1 MAIPVMNLRL
11 NLKHEFQS
19 RRVRS
24 ATGLA
29 LVWFVLVVGVQS
41 QLADVLPDAEALRFH
56 RHALALPGARQAGV
70 GCAFYANVPA
80 LTFVSGIHVVDE
92 TRDSR
97 AFVTGIYGLRRGDF
111 LMRRAFDKEIFF
123 ELFGIPS
130 KGVTIYYED
139 LDRKILLKQ
148 AEQLVAGEFEAAL
161 DRGQFISL
169 RVYGE
174 LGMPHNVLLLA
185 RRNGRYHFHDPTTGT
200 IRVTGAAGLAARI
213 LTESKKGGSKLKKRY
228 FSSYHLVSLGEA
240 VPSDKRPLRLDQ
252 LPESLEIRLGGSQRA
267 HLAKCLKPAVALA
280 EGESGVEAWM
290 KAFPRIDFAAV
301 TRNSG
306 DSMKAVSVIDP
317 QLRDRDLRGLAHI
330 AKLSLNSYQIGA
342 RELLPVWMIGG
353 RPWVVTGYAKPAGE
367 GDATMTVFDGEN
379 SRVMPMTEA
388 FGAVQASGSVVG
400 HVVVP
405 RE

>member
-1 MAIPVMNLRL
+1 MKGVVSPDLGNGSGPRRWTRGIFAAAIGLLVVV
-11 NLKHEFQS
+11 HAQD
-19 RRVRS
+19 RVRND
-24 ATGLA
+24 
-29 LVWFVLVVGVQS
+29 
-41 QLADVLPDAEALRFH
+41 LADPAKWKLHE
-56 RHALALPGARQAGV
+56 HAKALPGARQAGV

-92 TRDSR
+92 TPGSR

-123 ELFGIPS
+123 ELFAIPS
-130 KGVTIYYED
+130 KGVKIYYDD
-139 LDRKILLKQ
+139 LDRKTLLKQ
-148 AEQLVAGEFEAAL
+148 AEQLVTGAFEAAL

-185 RRNGRYHFHDPTTGT
+185 HRNGRYHFHDPTTGMV
-200 IRVTGAAGLAARI
+200 RATGAAGLAARI
-213 LTESKKGGSKLKKRY
+213 LTESKLNGSAVKKRY

-240 VPSDKRPLRLDQ
+240 VPTDKKPLRLDQ
-252 LPESLEIRLGGSQRA
+252 LPEALEIRLGDSQRG
-267 HLAKCLKPAVALA
+267 HLSKCFKPAVELTA
-280 EGESGVEAWM
+280 GESGVETWM

-301 TRNSG
+301 TQKTGN
-306 DSMKAVSVIDP
+306 SMKVVSVIDP
-317 QLRDRDLRGLAHI
+317 KLKGRDLRGLAHI
-330 AKLSLNSYQIGA
+330 VKLSLNSYQIGA

-353 RPWVVTGYAKPAGE
+353 KPVAVTGYAQPAGE
-367 GDATMTVFDGEN
+367 GEASVTIFDGET

-388 FGAVQASGSVVG
+388 FDAVQASGSVIGYVG
-400 HVVVP
+400 VP

>member
-1 MAIPVMNLRL
+1 MKGVVSPDLGNG
-11 NLKHEFQS
+11 S
-19 RRVRS
+19 GPRRWTCGFL
-24 ATGLA
+24 AAALGL
-29 LVWFVLVVGVQS
+29 FVVVHAQDRVHND
-41 QLADVLPDAEALRFH
+41 LADPAKRKLHE
-56 RHALALPGARQAGV
+56 HAKALPGARQAGV

-92 TRDSR
+92 TPDSR

-123 ELFGIPS
+123 ELFAIPS
-130 KGVTIYYED
+130 KGVKIYYDD
-139 LDRKILLKQ
+139 LDRKVLLKQ
-148 AEQLVAGEFEAAL
+148 AEQLVTGTFEAAL

-185 RRNGRYHFHDPTTGT
+185 HRNGRYHFHDPTTGT
-200 IRVTGAAGLAARI
+200 VRVTGAAGLAARI
-213 LTESKKGGSKLKKRY
+213 LTESKLNGAAVRKRY

-252 LPESLEIRLGGSQRA
+252 LPESLEIRMGDSQRA

-280 EGESGVEAWM
+280 EGESGVETWM
-290 KAFPRIDFAAV
+290 KAFPKIDFATV
-301 TRNSG
+301 TRKAG
-306 DSMKAVSVIDP
+306 DTMKAVSVIDP
-317 QLRDRDLRGLAHI
+317 ELKGRDLRGLAHI
-330 AKLSLNSYQIGA
+330 AKLALNSYQIGA
-342 RELLPVWMIGG
+342 RELLPVWRVGG
-353 RPWVVTGYAKPAGE
+353 KPVAVTGYAQPAGE
-367 GDATMTVFDGEN
+367 GEASVTLFDGET

-388 FGAVQASGSVVG
+388 LDAVHAAGSLVG
-400 HVVVP
+400 HVGVP